1 MITETIQAL
10 DRLSFI
16 FPQHPSRNKKHEKN
30 QLQSAS
36 GVLAKRVKIPLHGGR
51 LKCYENVTRIF

>member
-1 MITETIQAL
+1 MMIETIPAP

-30 QLQSAS
+30 QPQSAS
-36 GVLAKRVKIPLHGGR
+36 GVLAQRVKIPLHGGR
-51 LKCYENVTRIF
+51 LKCYENVTRMF